1 MKKRLDSSR
10 ELMKVCFSCHL
21 DMTVFSVLLTFFS
34 ASLPHFGHWRLKTCF
49 DLLIFAASKSMMVAT
64 YKCVG
69 KSTHDKL
76 MY

>member
-21 DMTVFSVLLTFFS
+21 DMTIFSVLLTFFS

-49 DLLIFAASKSMMVAT
+49 DFVDIRSKQ
-64 YKCVG
+64 K
-69 KSTHDKL
+69 HDGSHV
-76 MY
+76 